1 MNIPIMSIVIPS
13 YNATPYIGDLLD
25 GFESQSFSNWEVI
38 IVDDGSTDDT
48 VNVVNC
54 YTQKDSRIK
63 LYCRD
68 RLPKGAQTCRNIG
81 ISKAI
86 GRYVAIIDADD
97 FVSPFF
103 VEQRVNFMLDHPD
116 VDYATFKGQT
126 VTIGPDGEK
135 HLGKMWGIKPKG
147 DILSC
152 FLQAN
157 YPFGVWNNTYKID
170 VAKSLHFDEKV
181 KVYQD
186 FDFIVGTILKGYKH
200 CFADTSDADYF
211 YRQGH
216 TGRITSSFISDE
228 KFESTKYLFKKTMN
242 LLKGKEN
249 YQEYKRC
256 FFRFYLL
263 QYERVLIDGTYAQCD
278 DFRRFINE
286 EYGFPMSIKINL
298 SWRFLKK
305 SKNSN
310 KGQISKMV
318 YFVIYL
324 LFSPLEL
331 LRWFARKIHV
341 VK

>member
-1 MNIPIMSIVIPS
+1 MNKPMMSIVIPS
-13 YNATPYIGDLLD
+13 YNAAPYIGGLLD
-25 GFESQSFSNWEVI
+25 GFVSQSFANWEVI
-38 IVDDGSTDDT
+38 IVDDCSTDGT
-48 VNVVNC
+48 VNIVQG
-54 YTQKDSRIK
+54 YTQIDLRIK
-63 LYCRD
+63 LYSRD

-86 GRYVAIIDADD
+86 GRYVSIIDADD
-97 FVSPFF
+97 FVDPCF

-135 HLGKMWGIKPKG
+135 HMGKMWGIKPKG

-157 YPFGVWNNTYKID
+157 YPFGVWNNTYKIN
-170 VAKSLHFDEKV
+170 VAKNLYFDERV

-200 CFADTSDADYF
+200 SFADTSDVDYF

-228 KFESTKYLFKKTMN
+228 KYESTKYLFKKTMN
-242 LLKGKEN
+242 LLKGKDN
-249 YQEYKRC
+249 YPEYKRC

-263 QYERVLIDGTYAQCD
+263 QYERVLINGTYAQCD

-286 EYGFPMSIKINL
+286 EYGFPMSLKINL
-298 SWRFLKK
+298 SWGLL
-305 SKNSN
+305 KNS
-310 KGQISKMV
+310 KKKKRDWISKLV
-318 YFVIYL
+318 FFVVYL
-324 LFSPLEL
+324 LFSPLEIV
-331 LRWFARKIHV
+331 RWFTRKIHI